1 MNMIEYTK
9 YFANENGI
17 RFFFKE
23 DLLTIIKDAYNLVDN
38 MDEYDEFIT
47 KELATE
53 GLHRGNEAVNESRGL
68 SYEVFMKKI
77 ILEAHHAR
85 IFDGDE
91 YFKSLVTLNFL
102 LFHFEQNY
110 LNSINKKMGF

>member
-23 DLLTIIKDAYNLVDN
+23 DLFTIIKDAYNLVDN

-102 LFHFEQNY
+102 LFYFEEHFLSYVN
-110 LNSINKKMGF
+110 IRG

>member
-38 MDEYDEFIT
+38 LDEYDEFIT
-47 KELATE
+47 KEMATE
-53 GLHRGNEAVNESRGL
+53 GLHKGNETVEEIKGL
-68 SYEVFMKKI
+68 SYDAYMKK
-77 ILEAHHAR
+77 L
-85 IFDGDE
+85 
-91 YFKSLVTLNFL
+91 SLKHIMLGFLMEMNTLNL
-102 LFHFEQNY
+102 LLLLILCYFILKNIF
-110 LNSINKKMGF
+110 

>member
-38 MDEYDEFIT
+38 LDEYDEFIT
-47 KELATE
+47 KEMATE

-102 LFHFEQNY
+102 LFYFEEHFLSYVN
-110 LNSINKKMGF
+110 IRG